1 MTAVVNQLE
10 NLVTR
15 YREWREELRSGI
27 EAYHVWLDSH
37 GHVDIQRSLRLY
49 DLAESLRNDRMV
61 LAFLAEYSRGKSE
74 LINAM
79 FFSSF
84 KQRLLP
90 SSVGR
95 TTMCPTELYHD
106 AAEEP
111 YIRLLP
117 IETRARNE
125 SIISLKHRPVEW
137 VKIRLDLQDREG
149 MVKAFG
155 MLAQTKSFSLE
166 EANNLGLLSDG
177 DLYTTTVIKK
187 RMSRVDIPAWR
198 HALVNFPHPLL
209 QSGLV
214 ILDTPGLNALGTEPE
229 LTVSM
234 IPNCHAVLFLLATE
248 TGVTKSDLD
257 VWQRYVQ
264 GRVPRSLVVLNKID
278 LLWDDLKTEAEI
290 EADLQRQIQET
301 ARVLNVP
308 LAHVFALSAQKGL
321 VARVKEDPVLL
332 ERSRIRE
339 LERILAE
346 EIVPAK
352 QEILRSAVQ
361 REIGS
366 LVDGSLEGVRAALG
380 STVTELKELEQL
392 SGKNRELARVML
404 TRLEGEKQAY
414 QENVDAFKNNY
425 GAVLRQGHQLLG
437 TLADDELDRV
447 FSENHRTIE
456 GSWTTAG
463 LMRSM
468 RALFDQFGGYSNSML
483 DFANATTDFV
493 DNVYREFHEK
503 HGFPKLDPPQLNLQ
517 KHVVRMGQLKQ
528 ATEHFCSDPVNVA
541 FPKFLVIRNFY
552 EQVVTEARGVFRQV
566 RADFESWLGNSL
578 VPLSTQLKEHQKLL
592 ERRVENIRKVS
603 GDLSSIKERCEVL
616 EVQRRD
622 LQGQVTELAKI
633 RAVLRGIPE
642 TDMGLRNPHAA

>member
-155 MLAQTKSFSLE
+155 MLAQTKSVSLE

-339 LERILAE
+339 LERILA
-346 EIVPAK
+346 IPARI
-352 QEILRSAVQ
+352 ELRALLSVVEQPTGVVDRDPLPVRGARAV
-361 REIGS
+361 
-366 LVDGSLEGVRAALG
+366 
-380 STVTELKELEQL
+380 
-392 SGKNRELARVML
+392 
-404 TRLEGEKQAY
+404 
-414 QENVDAFKNNY
+414 
-425 GAVLRQGHQLLG
+425 
-437 TLADDELDRV
+437 
-447 FSENHRTIE
+447 
-456 GSWTTAG
+456 AG
-463 LMRSM
+463 LK
-468 RALFDQFGGYSNSML
+468 LFD
-483 DFANATTDFV
+483 
-493 DNVYREFHEK
+493 
-503 HGFPKLDPPQLNLQ
+503 LQ
-517 KHVVRMGQLKQ
+517 V
-528 ATEHFCSDPVNVA
+528 
-541 FPKFLVIRNFY
+541 
-552 EQVVTEARGVFRQV
+552 
-566 RADFESWLGNSL
+566 
-578 VPLSTQLKEHQKLL
+578 
-592 ERRVENIRKVS
+592 
-603 GDLSSIKERCEVL
+603 GDWIAHK
-616 EVQRRD
+616 
-622 LQGQVTELAKI
+622 
-633 RAVLRGIPE
+633 
-642 TDMGLRNPHAA
+642 

>member
-1 MTAVVNQLE
+1 MSQLE
-10 NLVTR
+10 NLVSR
-15 YREWREELRSGI
+15 YREWREELRAGI
-27 EAYHVWLDSH
+27 EAYHVWLDGH

-61 LAFLAEYSRGKSE
+61 LAFIAEYSRGKSE

-79 FFSSF
+79 FFSDF

-90 SSVGR
+90 STVGR
-95 TTMCPTELYHD
+95 TTMCPTELFFD
-106 AAEEP
+106 ETEEP

-125 SIISLKHRPVEW
+125 SIISLKHRPIEW
-137 VKIRLDLQDREG
+137 VKVKLDLQDRDAL
-149 MVKAFG
+149 VKSFG
-155 MLAQTKSFSLE
+155 MLTQTKSVSLE
-166 EANNLGLLSDG
+166 DANRLGLLSDG
-177 DLYTTTVIKK
+177 DLYTTTVLRK
-187 RMSRVDIPAWR
+187 RLSRVDIPAWR

-209 QSGLV
+209 ESGLV

-264 GRVPRSLVVLNKID
+264 GRVPRSIVVLNKID
-278 LLWDDLKTEAEI
+278 LLWDELKTEGQI
-290 EADLQRQIQET
+290 EADLQRQIDET
-301 ARVLNVP
+301 ARILDVSRS
-308 LAHVFALSAQKGL
+308 HVIALSAQKGL
-321 VARVKEDPVLL
+321 VARVREDSQLL

-339 LERILAE
+339 LERMLAE

-352 QEILRSAVQ
+352 QEILRASVQ

-366 LVDGSLEGVRAALG
+366 LVDGSLEGIRAALG
-380 STVTELKELEQL
+380 STVTEIEELEQL

-404 TRLEGEKQAY
+404 SRLETEKAAY
-414 QENVDAFKNNY
+414 QENVNVFRTSY

-447 FSENHRTIE
+447 FSENHRNIE

-483 DFANATTDFV
+483 AFANSTTDFV
-493 DNVYREFHEK
+493 DQVYSEFHEK
-503 HGFPKLDPPQLNLQ
+503 HAFPKLDPPQLNLQ

-528 ATEHFCSDPVNVA
+528 ATENFCSDPVNVA

-566 RADFESWLGNSL
+566 RSDFESWLGSSL
-578 VPLSTQLKEHQKLL
+578 VPLSMQLKEHQKLL
-592 ERRVENIRKVS
+592 DRRVENIRKVTN
-603 GDLSSIKERCEVL
+603 GISSLKERCEILALQRKDFQQQL
-616 EVQRRD
+616 E
-622 LQGQVTELAKI
+622 ELSRI
-633 RAVLRGIPE
+633 RGVLRGDPD
-642 TDMGLRNPHAA
+642 TDSSFLSQPTPAA